1 MTLDGGGKS
10 CYSAF
15 GFLMGS
21 FRRPVLPGLIVLAIL
36 LIPVTV
42 ALSKTLREEAV
53 TYRTQGYEA
62 QRRGDAASA
71 LAYYQKAAVLDPAYP
86 TPHNDIGI
94 LLEEQ
99 GRLSEAEASY
109 RQALELNPN
118 YLEAHTN
125 LAMLYERMGERE
137 KAVSHWRT
145 RYERGDAEDPWTGR
159 AEERLVALGV
169 LSARADRGGA
179 DRRRLSDEEFRKHA
193 QSLKEYR
200 SLTETHGNWP

>member
-1 MTLDGGGKS
+1 
-10 CYSAF
+10 
-15 GFLMGS
+15 
-21 FRRPVLPGLIVLAIL
+21 
-36 LIPVTV
+36 VT
-42 ALSKTLREEAV
+42 AASSKTLREEAV

-62 QRRGDAASA
+62 QRRGDGAGA
-71 LAYYQKAAVLDPAYP
+71 LAYYQKAAALDPSYP

-109 RQALELNPN
+109 QQALALAPGYVEPH
-118 YLEAHTN
+118 AN

-137 KAVSHWRT
+137 KAIVHWQARAGLG
-145 RYERGDAEDPWTGR
+145 EADDPWTAR
-159 AEERLVALGV
+159 AEERLAALGV
-169 LSARADRGGA
+169 PRAGRNGA
-179 DRRRLSDEEFRKHA
+179 DRRRVTDDAFRAHA